1 MLIGVSACSILQVPL
16 RLAWALTIHKSQ
28 VIAHLI
34 RVGDGGV
41 GGIVGVVGVVGGGV
55 VGGGGGGGG
64 GIGWCW
70 WWWWCWC
77 DFAIKGKRG
86 IVV

>member
-1 MLIGVSACSILQVPL
+1 MIGVSACSILQVPL

-55 VGGGGGGGG
+55 V
-64 GIGWCW
+64 
-70 WWWWCWC
+70 
-77 DFAIKGKRG
+77 
-86 IVV
+86 VVCVCCVCVLFVCVAFC